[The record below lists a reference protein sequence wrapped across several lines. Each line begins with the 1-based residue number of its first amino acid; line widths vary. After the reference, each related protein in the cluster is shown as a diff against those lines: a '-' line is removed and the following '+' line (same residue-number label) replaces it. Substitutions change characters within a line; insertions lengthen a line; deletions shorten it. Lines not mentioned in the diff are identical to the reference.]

1 MSPISYSFLNLTCV
15 KADARSEVDAGGGSI
30 DLVALHRAAYIV
42 AQLVLAL
49 VELVL
54 FGFVGED
61 FHFCLLPHHQISDL
75 DVRL

>member
-15 KADARSEVDAGGGSI
+15 KADARPEVDAGGGSI
-30 DLVALHRAAYIV
+30 DLVAFHRAAYIV

-61 FHFCLLPHHQISDL
+61 FHFCLLPHHQVSDL